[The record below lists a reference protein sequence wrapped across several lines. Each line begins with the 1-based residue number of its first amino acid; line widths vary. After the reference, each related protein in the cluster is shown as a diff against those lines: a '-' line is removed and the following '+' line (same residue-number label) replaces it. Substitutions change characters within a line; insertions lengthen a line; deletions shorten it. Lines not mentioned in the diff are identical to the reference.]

1 MEFTLTA
8 LVSLVLGAAGAH
20 LYARSALAARDA
32 EIASKQ
38 DELVGQ
44 SADLARAQAERDAK
58 QEQLEQLIADRE
70 SIRESFEAI
79 SAKQLKENR
88 DELMKQAKLRFEKDE
103 ERHKGE
109 LDKRHLAIQT
119 QFKSVTES
127 LDKFKALQREFEE
140 TRTSEFGM
148 LKQSLGALREQTENL
163 GKSTTGLSTAL
174 RGSSQSRGKWGEMAL
189 RNIVEAAGMT
199 EHCDFTEQ
207 RADDSG
213 SRPDLIVNLPGDA
226 RIPIDAKVPYAD
238 YERMVAA
245 EDPAE
250 RSKHLKSHG
259 DTVRRTV
266 GELAKRKYHDRVG
279 QNVDFTVMFIPIE
292 SIAAAAFEACPDL
305 QAEAIES
312 RVLIT
317 TPVTLIALLRT
328 VGLYW
333 RQESLAQNAQEIWD
347 AASELHKRMGT
358 FNGHLSKVGNG
369 LQSAID
375 SYNRA
380 VGSYE
385 TRVLPQGR
393 KIEELSGN
401 DSAQHLPEGLNRIE
415 TQPREVTAAAP
426 PRRESTS

>member
-1 MEFTLTA
+1 MEFALTA
-8 LVSLVLGAAGAH
+8 LISLALGAAAAY
-20 LYARSALAARDA
+20 LYVRSALASRDA
-32 EIASKQ
+32 EIVSKRE
-38 DELVGQ
+38 ELVGK
-44 SADLARAQAERDAK
+44 SAALARAEAEKDAK
-58 QEQLEQLIADRE
+58 EEQLEQLIADRE
-70 SIRESFEAI
+70 SIKESFEAI

-88 DELMKQAKLRFEKDE
+88 DELMKQAKVRFEKDE

-109 LDKRHLAIQT
+109 LEKRHLAIRT
-119 QFKSVTES
+119 QFDSVTAS
-127 LDKFKALQREFEE
+127 LEKFKELQREFEE

-199 EHCDFTEQ
+199 EHCDFAEQ
-207 RADDSG
+207 RAEDSG
-213 SRPDLIVNLPGDA
+213 SRPDLIVKLPGDA

-238 YERMVAA
+238 YERMVAE

-250 RSKHLKSHG
+250 RSKHLKRHG
-259 DTVRRTV
+259 ETVRRTMND
-266 GELAKRKYHDRVG
+266 LAKRKYHDQAG
-279 QNVDFTVMFIPIE
+279 QYADFTVMFIPIE

-305 QAEAIES
+305 QAEAIGN

-333 RQESLAQNAQEIWD
+333 RQESLARNAQEIGD
-347 AASELHKRMGT
+347 AANELHKRMNT
-358 FNGHLSKVGNG
+358 FNNHLSKVGAG
-369 LQSAID
+369 LKTAIEG
-375 SYNRA
+375 YNKA

-393 KIEELSGN
+393 KIEDLLEKESG
-401 DSAQHLPEGLNRIE
+401 QRLPERLDRLEG
-415 TQPREVTAAAP
+415 QPREIASSAISGAG
-426 PRRESTS
+426 ESD